1 MGTQDAPG
9 IVLRPATLDDVSA
22 IRAIL
27 AAHGNDGPVDAVDI
41 VGPYVRHLVLH
52 ARTLVAVEAEAVV
65 AFGSLVDAGVA
76 HHLGDLFVRPDRLGR
91 GLGGRLLQAL
101 FGDTSPRTT
110 FASDDPRAFAL
121 YVRSGMLPYWPYLT
135 LRGVTD
141 RLPGAPATL
150 SIEPADAARLAALEQ
165 AWTGANRAI
174 DHAFWAS
181 LPEADS
187 FVVLEA
193 DEPVA
198 LAHARARQIGPVR
211 AIDRMLVR
219 PGSEP
224 VRPTLAAIRRA
235 ARSGPL
241 DATILG
247 PSPVLPILLAAGFQL
262 TERDMYMASEPGL
275 VDPARI
281 IPDGGML

>member
-91 GLGGRLLQAL
+91 GLGGLLLEAL
-101 FGDTSPRTT
+101 LGEARPRTT

-121 YVRSGMLPYWPYLT
+121 YVRAGMLPYWPYLT
-135 LRGVTD
+135 LRGTAD
-141 RLPGAPATL
+141 RVPDSPPTL
-150 SIEPADAARLAALEQ
+150 SVEPADATRLAALER
-165 AWTGANRAI
+165 AWTGADRDV
-174 DHAFWAS
+174 DHTFWAS
-181 LPEADS
+181 LPGADS
-187 FVVLEA
+187 FVVLDA
-193 DEPVA
+193 GEPVA

-219 PGSEP
+219 PGAEP
-224 VRPTLAAIRRA
+224 VGPTLAAIRRA
-235 ARSGPL
+235 AGSGPL
-241 DATILG
+241 DATVLG
-247 PSPVLPILLAAGFQL
+247 PSPVLPILLEAGFRL

-275 VDPARI
+275 IDPARM